1 MTPEDPAREARE
13 TLKRASEGINA
24 ADAVL
29 AEAEQV
35 KVAQRVGYL
44 ARKLGYHPR
53 TVRRWCESG
62 QIAATL
68 MPSGRWRIEQSEV
81 DRLTHK

>member
-1 MTPEDPAREARE
+1 MKAAEAAGAE
-13 TLKRASEGINA
+13 AG
-24 ADAVL
+24 AVL
-29 AEAEQV
+29 AEAEQI

-62 QIAATL
+62 RIVATQ
-68 MPSGRWRIEQSEV
+68 MPSGRWRIEVAEV
-81 DRLTHK
+81 ERLTAQK